1 MRRSK
6 KNQIDSIVFDDRARL
21 EFLTGFRKRKL
32 LKKEAAKNKAKERER
47 QERLQTRKE
56 HRQALKE
63 RAEENARLVESAWK
77 QTVGNESDDDDN
89 VELSAYDKG
98 KGKATQEFEDEQQL
112 ATVTIVEEI
121 DPEILRHGS
130 PGPKTTDAIPLDS
143 EGESST
149 GETRFRVR
157 KGPANRNS
165 LTSPAKNKTSH
176 EKGKALPGK
185 VPYETKS
192 ARKVASLKQ
201 RARKLE
207 KANLAANRSGNR
219 RKSEK
224 NIKKSKRR

>member
-47 QERLQTRKE
+47 HERLQTRKE
-56 HRQALKE
+56 QRQALKE
-63 RAEENARLVESAWK
+63 KAEENARLVESAWK
-77 QTVGNESDDDDN
+77 QTVGDESGDDDT
-89 VELSAYDKG
+89 VEISADDKG
-98 KGKATQEFEDEQQL
+98 KRKATQEFEDEQQL
-112 ATVTIVEEI
+112 ATVTVVEEF

-130 PGPKTTDAIPLDS
+130 PGPKTTPLDS

-149 GETRFRVR
+149 GETRCRVR
-157 KGPANRNS
+157 KGPANCNS
-165 LTSPAKNKTSH
+165 LTSPARNKTSH
-176 EKGKALPGK
+176 EKGKAK

-207 KANLAANRSGNR
+207 KASLAANRRGNR

-224 NIKKSKRR
+224 DIKKSKRR